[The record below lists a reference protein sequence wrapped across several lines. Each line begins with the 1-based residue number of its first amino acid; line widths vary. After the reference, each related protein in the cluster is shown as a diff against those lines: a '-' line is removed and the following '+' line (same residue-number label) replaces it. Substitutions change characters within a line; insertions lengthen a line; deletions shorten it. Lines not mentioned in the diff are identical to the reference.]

1 MSLECDM
8 ELDILKLQIG
18 KIKQVF
24 RLMSL
29 ERDMELDI
37 LKLQIGKIKQYSEPK
52 TQCDQ

>member
-24 RLMSL
+24 RL
-29 ERDMELDI
+29 
-37 LKLQIGKIKQYSEPK
+37 EPK